1 MKPEIRVLGV
11 DDSPF
16 KKFQKR
22 KQTRIIGTI
31 FRGGNFLDGILSTK
45 VSIDGNNSTD
55 KLIELINN
63 TKFKPQLRCLML
75 DGIAFGGFN
84 IIDIHKLHKK
94 TKIPVMVI
102 MRKMPDMKAIEKALK
117 KIKKHKKLKLIE
129 KAGPPIKIGN
139 IYAQFKG
146 LSKKQAEEILKITC
160 THSYIP
166 EPIRV
171 SHLIAQGVYFGE
183 SKGKA

>member
-1 MKPEIRVLGV
+1 MKPEIRVIGL

-16 KKFQKR
+16 KQHKKDN
-22 KQTRIIGTI
+22 TLVIGTI
-31 FRGGNFLDGILSTK
+31 FRGGNFLDGIISTK

-55 KLIELINN
+55 KLIKLINN
-63 TKFKPQLRCLML
+63 TKFKPQLRCIML

-84 IIDIHKLHKK
+84 IIDIQKLHKK

-102 MRKMPDMKAIEKALK
+102 MRKQPNMKAIESALK
-117 KIKKHKKLKLIE
+117 KIKKYNKFKLIE
-129 KAGPPIKIGN
+129 KAGPPIKINN
-139 IYAQFKG
+139 IYVQFKG
-146 LSKKQAEEILKITC
+146 ITKKQAEEILKITC

-171 SHLIAQGVYFGE
+171 SHIIAQGIYFGE
-183 SKGKA
+183 SKGNA